1 MTESPATA
9 EIADE
14 IARALL
20 EIGAFVFSPDE
31 PFTWASGIRSPL
43 YCDNRLV
50 LGHPAARRRVVTA
63 MARRYHALEPP
74 QPDLIVGTATAGIPH
89 AAWLS
94 EALDLPMAYV
104 RSNAKTHGKSR
115 IIEGV
120 RPSGQRALLVED
132 LVSTGGSSIAAV
144 QALRSAGITV
154 NTVFAIFTYGLPAS
168 VTAFAE
174 ADVELRPLTSLDR
187 LLSVAVDDNM
197 MDATTAGR
205 IVAWRDAL

>member
-63 MARRYHALEPP
+63 MARQFQALADPKP
-74 QPDLIVGTATAGIPH
+74 NLIVGTATAGIPH

-120 RPSGQRALLVED
+120 RPADQRALLVED

-144 QALRSAGITV
+144 QALRAAGITV
-154 NTVFAIFTYGLPAS
+154 DTVFAIFTYGLPAS
-168 VTAFAE
+168 VSAFAD
-174 ADVELRPLTSLDR
+174 AAAELWPLTSLDR
-187 LLSVAVDDNM
+187 LLSVAVDDHL
-197 MDATTAGR
+197 MDAGTADK